1 MTTNEIEWKN
11 CWKKPVKVQFKEI
24 TETAEIETREGKL
37 YGYAGKDVLLKGIRG
52 EVYPCKIDIFKD
64 TYTTTEPKSEETI
77 RAERTKEIFDRL
89 DKTMWER
96 IEPSK
101 IVEFYEQFNNSKEVD
116 ESIKIIKSFSVV
128 GLERE
133 KYEALKKEFGVD

>member
-64 TYTTTEPKSEETI
+64 TYTTTEPKSEEAI
-77 RAERTKEIFDRL
+77 RAETAKQIFDRL
-89 DKTMWER
+89 
-96 IEPSK
+96 EPYVFISEQTYLPKKGSSK
-101 IVEFYEQFNNSKEVD
+101 LYP
-116 ESIKIIKSFSVV
+116 VV
-128 GLERE
+128 GFVCLALKPSE
-133 KYEALKKEFGVD
+133 YEALKKELI